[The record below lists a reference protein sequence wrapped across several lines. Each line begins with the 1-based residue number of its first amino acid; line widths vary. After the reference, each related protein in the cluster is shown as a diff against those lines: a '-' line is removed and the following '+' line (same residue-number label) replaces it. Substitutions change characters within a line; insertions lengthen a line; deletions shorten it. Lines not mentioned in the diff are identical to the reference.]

1 MFSGGFFDFSVLV
14 MMMMLLTSLSVSMPW
29 MATVLA
35 VPEADIVTEICQV
48 LLPSAAL
55 CLQGHGEGGVVG
67 GDDVDGQ
74 YQYQVADVPPVP
86 C

>member
-14 MMMMLLTSLSVSMPW
+14 MTMMKMTSLSVSMPW

-48 LLPSAAL
+48 LIQKLPNYEDTV
-55 CLQGHGEGGVVG
+55 CKKEE
-67 GDDVDGQ
+67 
-74 YQYQVADVPPVP
+74 
-86 C
+86 